1 MTKIIIEVDRAT
13 DAQVKS
19 LLADISM
26 SIEPWKRFI
35 HYKIKAGNR
44 IYKRQAS
51 SITPQ
56 EYGRKKKL
64 PAPSGKLDK
73 WSILGEY
80 RTKQKGI
87 K

>member
-1 MTKIIIEVDRAT
+1 LTIRKGTMTKIIIEVDRAT

-64 PAPSGKLDK
+64 QAPSGKLDK
-73 WSILGEY
+73 WSILG
-80 RTKQKGI
+80 
-87 K
+87 